1 MGGAQAAKT
10 LLQIRKAALE
20 RSGTKLT
27 ESEEATMLEEIRER
41 YDRQSSPY
49 YAAARMWVDEVI
61 APDHTR
67 SWISRGLEVADLNP
81 EIAVF
86 NPGIIQT

>member
-10 LLQIRKAALE
+10 LLQIRKAALQ

-27 ESEEATMLEEIRER
+27 ESEEATMLKEIQER

-61 APDHTR
+61 PPHHTR

-81 EIAVF
+81 EITVF